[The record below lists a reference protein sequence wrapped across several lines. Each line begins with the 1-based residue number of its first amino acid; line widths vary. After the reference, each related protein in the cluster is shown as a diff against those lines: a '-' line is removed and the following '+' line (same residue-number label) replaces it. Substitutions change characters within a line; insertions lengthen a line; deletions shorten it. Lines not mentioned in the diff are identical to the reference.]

1 MAAVTKDDTFT
12 KAQAGKNHMSG
23 RVLATA
29 LFAEAMGT
37 FIFQLFGGTEQQG
50 DFNGLL
56 LTVCIIM
63 TSQASGGMLN
73 PAVSLGVLVSG
84 EMPAMRFLLYSAVQC
99 LGAILAAL
107 VAWAIFIEQEPVT
120 GAWSRPDLHWGN
132 DNVGPGC
139 RASLPGVAYGPAFV
153 YELIGTFVLVS
164 TVLASAVAK
173 PGLGDLAPFAIGLA
187 IFVAVGAC
195 GTITGGF
202 FNPARF
208 VGPAIVF
215 GCNFRLIWLYW
226 LAQFAGGTLAGLVHR
241 FIFEPART
249 STDSQLLT
257 KGIELATLPGQ

>member
-1 MAAVTKDDTFT
+1 MATVKDDTFT
-12 KAQAGKNHMSG
+12 KAQAVKSSMGG

-29 LFAEAMGT
+29 LAAEALGT
-37 FIFQLFGGTEQQG
+37 FVFQFLGGTEQQG

-84 EMPAMRFLLYSAVQC
+84 EMPGLRFLLYSIAQC
-99 LGAILAAL
+99 FGAILAAL
-107 VAWAIFIEQEPVT
+107 VAWAVFIEQDPVNQS
-120 GAWSRPDLHWGN
+120 WSRPDLQWGD
-132 DNVGPGC
+132 DNEGPGC
-139 RASLPGVAYGPAFV
+139 RASLPTIAYGPTFV

-195 GTITGGF
+195 GTVTGGF

-208 VGPAIVF
+208 LGPALVF
-215 GCNFRLIWLYW
+215 GCNLRLIWLYW
-226 LAQFAGGTLAGLVHR
+226 LAQFTGGTLAGLMHR
-241 FIFEPART
+241 FVFEPART
-249 STDSQLLT
+249 STDSQLLA